1 MPQPLARASSVAIA
15 VNQVPPDRLTRWHI
29 VDRRRGSAR
38 AVGEGFLEDM
48 ATAPEHATGRVR
60 SYHARNGR
68 MTPGRHA
75 AIDRLAP
82 KFAVEAA
89 GDPLDLASMFG
100 AGTPVVLEIGFGMG
114 DATAAM
120 AAAEPDVAVLA
131 TEVHQAG
138 VSKLLSLVD
147 AQGLTNL
154 RVVYGDA
161 VPFVEERIPEG
172 SLAGVRIF
180 FPDPWRK
187 VRHHKRR
194 LLQPAFVALL
204 ASRLTPGGFVHCAT
218 DWADYATSMFATLT
232 AEPLLVNAHDGY
244 APRPTSRPV
253 TPYER
258 RGLERGHAI
267 VDLEFTRRT

>member
-1 MPQPLARASSVAIA
+1 M
-15 VNQVPPDRLTRWHI
+15 T
-29 VDRRRGSAR
+29 
-38 AVGEGFLEDM
+38 
-48 ATAPEHATGRVR
+48 TAAEHTAGRVR

-75 AIDRLAP
+75 AITQLAP
-82 KFAVEAA
+82 RFSVAPN
-89 GDPLDLASMFG
+89 GTPLDLGALFG

-114 DATAAM
+114 DATAQM
-120 AAAEPDVAVLA
+120 AAAEPDVGVLA

-138 VSKLLSLVD
+138 VSKLLTLVD
-147 AQGLTNL
+147 TIGLTNL

-161 VPFVEERIPEG
+161 VPFVEERIPPG

-194 LLQPAFVALL
+194 LVQPAFVALL
-204 ASRLTPGGFVHCAT
+204 ASRLVPGGFVHCAT
-218 DWADYATSMFATLT
+218 DWADYAAKMLTTLS
-232 AEPLLVNAHDGY
+232 AEPLLVNTHDGY
-244 APRPTSRPV
+244 APRPASRPV

-258 RGLERGHAI
+258 RGVERGHDI
-267 VDLEFTRRT
+267 VDLLFTRRA